1 MQLTLKQ
8 YQTIKLITTFV
19 LAMVIGIMVTL
30 KNFFLPIMLVGT
42 SFLLLMYL
50 RKKVKGVLA
59 DERDYELGGKAAL
72 LTMQIWAWTAV
83 ILMFGFLAFSDKN
96 PFFTVIAQ
104 VLSFSVCY
112 FMILYGLIFKYF
124 IRKK

>member
-19 LAMVIGIMVTL
+19 LAIVIGIMVAL
-30 KNFFLPIMLVGT
+30 KNFFIPIMLVAV
-42 SFLLLMYL
+42 SSLLLMQL

-72 LTMQIWAWTAV
+72 LTMQIWSWTAV
-83 ILMFGFLAFSDKN
+83 ILMFAFLAFSDKN
-96 PFFTVIAQ
+96 PFYTIIAQ

-112 FMILYGLIFKYF
+112 FMILYSLIFKYF
-124 IRKK
+124 AGKK